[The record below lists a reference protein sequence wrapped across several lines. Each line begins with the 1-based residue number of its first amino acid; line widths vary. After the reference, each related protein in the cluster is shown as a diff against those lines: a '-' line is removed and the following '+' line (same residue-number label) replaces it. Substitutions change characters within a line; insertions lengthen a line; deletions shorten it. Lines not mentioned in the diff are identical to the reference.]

1 MLRNQGITVF
11 FNNDCYMRMPNGKR
25 LPFDETALG
34 YFLPFDAAYDARGLQ
49 PSDIY
54 IPLSPSGRGWLRMCA
69 NALRSSLGYS
79 LDPVDTVHHR
89 LCHFSFDRIAA
100 SADCTTGMDL
110 SNITRRA
117 CDACERGGARRKAA
131 KPVERQRVFTRFGQ
145 RVSSDQVAMPKSTP
159 FGFENFCT
167 FYDQATKT
175 LGFYF
180 TRGHTNEEIRRCH
193 EQFEADYK
201 EDLLWCGGHVLEWH
215 CDNHGEFSSKS
226 MDEYLATLGSKQT
239 FIVPWNPQ
247 QNPAERANG
256 IVLRPLRIC
265 LAHANCSER
274 A

>member
-1 MLRNQGITVF
+1 MI
-11 FNNDCYMRMPNGKR
+11 K
-25 LPFDETALG
+25 
-34 YFLPFDAAYDARGLQ
+34 
-49 PSDIY
+49 
-54 IPLSPSGRGWLRMCA
+54 
-69 NALRSSLGYS
+69 
-79 LDPVDTVHHR
+79 
-89 LCHFSFDRIAA
+89 
-100 SADCTTGMDL
+100 
-110 SNITRRA
+110 RA
-117 CDACERGGARRKAA
+117 CDACERGGARKKAA
-131 KPVERQRVFTRFGQ
+131 KPIQRQRVFTRFGQ

-175 LGFYF
+175 LDFYF
-180 TRGHTNEEIRRCH
+180 TRGHTSEEIRRCH

-215 CDNHGEFSSKS
+215 CDNHGEFSSKN

-274 A
+274 VWPFFLANIKLVHNSLANRSATATMPGRSAYEMRTSRIPDLSVYQVLGFRMIATVRSKRDLTAMGKLQPRGI